1 MTADS
6 ILHPIPPIELAP
18 GISMS
23 FQVIPPVAVQEAAL
37 AEGKPLSF
45 LMGSRGYSREEP
57 RHRVVI
63 PRPFYL
69 GTFPVTQEEFSC
81 FRPQHRNHFHGK
93 PRHPVESVGWDD
105 AQGFLKWLNGKR
117 KLPDGL
123 KARLPC
129 EAEWEYA
136 CRAGTDTEYYN
147 GDGEG
152 ALRQVGWYGESWQ
165 IGGTHAVGE
174 KNEEHPWGLHDMHG
188 NVWEWCEDV
197 WDAKAYAKRRGC
209 WMARAWSD
217 ADAGADAERV
227 DDMPLRVMRGGSWNN
242 DPDWCRAA
250 FRGRRHP
257 GLRNW
262 FHGFRVFLG
271 LPGPAEPE
279 NQLGGAGREGAG
291 GRDDRPGD
299 RKAGAAEAV
308 EAEYGGLVTRGEEE
322 ES

>member
-23 FQVIPPVAVQEAAL
+23 FQVIPPVAVQKAAL

-45 LMGSRGYSREEP
+45 LMGSRGYRPEEEP

-69 GTFPVTQEEFSC
+69 GTFPVTQEEFAC
-81 FRPQHRNHFHGK
+81 FRPQHRNRFHGK
-93 PRHPVESVGWDD
+93 PSHPVESVSWDD
-105 AQGFLKWLNGKR
+105 AQAFLKWLNGNR

-152 ALRQVGWYGESWQ
+152 ALSEAGWYEGNSGNE
-165 IGGTHAVGE
+165 THSVGQLY
-174 KNEEHPWGLHDMHG
+174 HSPWGLYDMHG
-188 NVWEWCEDV
+188 NIWEWCEDV
-197 WDAKAYAKRRGC
+197 YEEAVAQRFRVPWESSARAKVFGGSTKALGRRVARGGC
-209 WMARAWSD
+209 WIDKLLS
-217 ADAGADAERV
+217 
-227 DDMPLRVMRGGSWNN
+227 
-242 DPDWCRAA
+242 CRAA
-250 FRGRRHP
+250 FRGA
-257 GLRNW
+257 GADYDW
-262 FHGFRVFLG
+262 VGVHGFRV
-271 LPGPAEPE
+271 AI
-279 NQLGGAGREGAG
+279 
-291 GRDDRPGD
+291 
-299 RKAGAAEAV
+299 
-308 EAEYGGLVTRGEEE
+308 
-322 ES
+322 ESICC